1 MILASQ
7 SPRRK
12 EILSDFGFKIK
23 VKVKEIEEK
32 SNKKTII
39 EQIEDIANQKSEI
52 IAKENI
58 NEYVLAADTVVVLG
72 EEILGKPKTKE
83 KAEEML
89 NKLSGKM
96 HQVITGYSLI
106 NKKKNLKIIGHD
118 ITNVHMKKI
127 LENELKWYIETEDS
141 LDKAGGYGIQGKA
154 AIFIDKIEGD
164 FFNVMGFPLSAFV
177 EQLRKQNFDI
187 NKIINL

>member
-12 EILSDFGFKIK
+12 EILSNFGFKIK

-39 EQIEDIANQKSEI
+39 KQIEDIANQKSEI
-52 IAKENI
+52 IAKEYLD
-58 NEYVLAADTVVVLG
+58 EYVLGADTVVVLK

-83 KAEEML
+83 KAREML
-89 NKLSGKM
+89 GKLSGKT
-96 HQVITGYSLI
+96 HQVITAYSLI
-106 NKKKNLKIIGHD
+106 NKSKEIKIVGHN

-127 LENELKWYIETEDS
+127 GKKELEWYIETEES

-164 FFNVMGFPLSAFV
+164 FFNVMGFPLSEFI
-177 EQLRKQNFDI
+177 EQLRKNNYSI